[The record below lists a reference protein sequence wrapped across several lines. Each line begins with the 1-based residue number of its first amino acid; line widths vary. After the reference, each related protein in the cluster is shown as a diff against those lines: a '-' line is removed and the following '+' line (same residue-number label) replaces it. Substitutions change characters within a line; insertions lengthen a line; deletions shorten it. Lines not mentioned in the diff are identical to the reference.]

1 MQHTQ
6 NLVEAAPLQVYYCPG
21 PRQLLV
27 IRFLPYTVFK
37 FSMHIVYDAI
47 FKLYMSL
54 QDTYP
59 SFVWISADTS

>member
-6 NLVEAAPLQVYYCPG
+6 NLVETAFQVYYCPG

-37 FSMHIVYDAI
+37 FPMHIVYDAI
-47 FKLYMSL
+47 FKSVHVTSGYI
-54 QDTYP
+54 P
-59 SFVWISADTS
+59 FVWISADTS